1 MDTYRN
7 HMCHIQIHTFD
18 ILYIP
23 KRTAKSNRNVLKCG
37 LRETT
42 NQRQTKQHTLTK
54 KERGGRHGR
63 NS

>member
-1 MDTYRN
+1 
-7 HMCHIQIHTFD
+7 MCDIQIHTFD

-23 KRTAKSNRNVLKCG
+23 KGTPKSNTNDLGWG
-37 LRETT
+37 LRKTA
-42 NQRQTKQHTLTK
+42 NQRQTKQHTFTK